1 MNDKLIHYFQCK
13 ENQTLRKYIEAIE
26 EHKQELRA
34 LICEEALEE
43 LEKQELRTL
52 ICEEIIKELE
62 KQFGKHKDK
71 YLYRENEA
79 YNSAINTA
87 ISSVHKIEKRSKR

>member
-1 MNDKLIHYFQCK
+1 MNDKPIDYFQCK
-13 ENQTLRKYIEAIE
+13 ENQTLRKYIEVLE
-26 EHKQELRA
+26 EH
-34 LICEEALEE
+34 
-43 LEKQELRTL
+43 KQELRTL

-87 ISSVHKIEKRSKR
+87 ISIVYKIEKGVKDNE